1 MACLSGYLDKLVQY
15 QTMYGK
21 PSVAG
26 ACRVHSRSGDP
37 SPSFDTLSKSI
48 SARDL
53 KSKAYIKDG
62 VINEEEVEAA

>member
-1 MACLSGYLDKLVQY
+1 MTCLSGYLNKLVPY

-26 ACRVHSRSGDP
+26 SCRVHSRSGDP
-37 SPSFDTLSKSI
+37 SPSFDTLSKGI

-62 VINEEEVEAA
+62 VLIEGAVEAA